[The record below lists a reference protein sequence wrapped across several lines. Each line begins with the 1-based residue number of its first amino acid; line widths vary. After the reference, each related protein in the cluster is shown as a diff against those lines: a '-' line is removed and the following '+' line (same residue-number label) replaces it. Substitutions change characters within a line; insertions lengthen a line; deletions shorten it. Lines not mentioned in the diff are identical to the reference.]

1 MINPTFA
8 SIKHQKDV
16 ANIKTSIGKR
26 FEHFPTTF
34 KEIREIRETAK
45 PNLPLPTKRL

>member
-16 ANIKTSIGKR
+16 TNIKASIGKR
-26 FEHFPTTF
+26 FDHFPTTF

-45 PNLPLPTKRL
+45 PSMPLASKRL